1 MYKPSNISAATVVK
15 LYLLARD
22 SHELGYV
29 DLQGNEA
36 ECFSGILSTAH
47 CLPIPK
53 MDAAADL
60 IEVLRQENERS
71 EPPENG

>member
-1 MYKPSNISAATVVK
+1 MYKPSNINAARVVK
-15 LYLLARD
+15 LYLLARG
-22 SHELGYV
+22 SHEYGYL

-47 CLPIPK
+47 RLPIPK

-60 IEVLRQENERS
+60 VEVFRQENERS
-71 EPPENG
+71 EPPENS